1 MIKTKPIRYD
11 GIAEW
16 YAQQIPDSRD
26 RHDTIVRLLGP
37 GEGLCLDLG
46 CGPGQDLAA
55 IAGTG
60 RRPVG
65 LELSGDQLRIARQ
78 SGSAV
83 LRQAQDTMSSGPSA
97 GSGPSTG
104 SGHEWLVQG
113 DAECLPYADGVFPTV
128 VALWVST
135 DIDDFAST
143 VREVARVLQ
152 PGGRFVFY
160 GVHPCFN
167 GPCVENSDDGA
178 RIVHPTYR
186 EAKRHVDS
194 PWWGRDGIRRRV
206 GGMRHLP
213 LAELLTVIID
223 ADLHLSAVEEPGDD
237 PIPHALVLVADKP
250 A

>member
-1 MIKTKPIRYD
+1 MVETKPIRYD

-37 GEGLCLDLG
+37 GAGLCLDLG

-55 IAGTG
+55 IAATG

-65 LELSGDQLRIARQ
+65 MDLSSDQLRIARR
-78 SGSAV
+78 A
-83 LRQAQDTMSSGPSA
+83 A
-97 GSGPSTG
+97 PSTG
-104 SGHEWLVQG
+104 SRNPWLVQG
-113 DAECLPYADGVFPTV
+113 DAEHLPYADGVFATV
-128 VALWVST
+128 AALWVST
-135 DIDDFAST
+135 DIDDFGRT
-143 VREVARVLQ
+143 VQEVARVLR

-167 GPCVENSDDGA
+167 GPCVENRDDGA

-186 EAKRHVDS
+186 EARRHLDS
-194 PWWGRDGIRRRV
+194 PWWGQDGIRRTV

-223 ADLHLSAVEEPGDD
+223 AGLRLSAAEEPGDV
-237 PIPHALVLVADKP
+237 PIPHALVLIADKACP
-250 A
+250 TR